1 MKVGCNLL
9 HTTLCLNITVTANIF
24 MPNQWNKAIVYP
36 IPKPG
41 DWELNLAKIR
51 PITLLEIPRK
61 ILMKVLTNRL
71 STKLSVNSNILKDHN
86 YAGLS
91 GKSTHEPIHI
101 LNAIMEDARESK
113 KELWILMQDM
123 SKAYDLVNR

>member
-1 MKVGCNLL
+1 
-9 HTTLCLNITVTANIF
+9 

-51 PITLLEIPRK
+51 PITLLKIPRK
-61 ILMKVLTNRL
+61 ILMKLLTNRL

-91 GKSTHEPIHI
+91 GKSTLGMLTVWSGPVLVWSLSVRGPMTVLRSDRTGPIGPRSYGSV
-101 LNAIMEDARESK
+101 L
-113 KELWILMQDM
+113 
-123 SKAYDLVNR
+123 